1 MAATALAVVVAPG
14 MHFQTPIVV
23 AATNRAA
30 MEASVAV
37 GMGIWMPR
45 PLQIPSEVVAVWM
58 VMPPFLQIPSIVAAV
73 LVAAEGIE
81 VGMGNKGDHDL

>member
-1 MAATALAVVVAPG
+1 MAATTLAVVVAPG

-23 AATNRAA
+23 VATNRAA

-58 VMPPFLQIPSIVAAV
+58 VMPPFPQIPSV
-73 LVAAEGIE
+73 VAAEGIE
-81 VGMGNKGDHDL
+81 VGMGNEGDHTLADCE